1 MVASKSIF
9 TRLLCSAV
17 PVFLACLTPGV
28 YRQDPPPG
36 QNAPSAQKDKPAVG
50 LPRGQKLVLKDGTFQ
65 QIREYQRNGD
75 HVRYYSVERSDWE
88 ELPASLVDWEATAK
102 AAELDNKDSV
112 ALVAKVHKLEESKR
126 MDTTTDIDASLQVG
140 PGAFLPQGE
149 GMFLVEGK
157 SIRVLDQASSEAK
170 TDRKRAIERVL
181 SPVPLVP
188 GKKDLVLAGT
198 RAVVRLRT
206 SNPEFYLRE
215 APPDQDRISP
225 IQKSSRPGENG
236 PDVLLIQTKVR
247 RNSRLIES
255 VSSLFEVVTSHNVK
269 SISLQRWEV
278 AGNVYRFTLGE
289 TLPPGEYV
297 LAEMLPSGLN
307 IYVWDFGV
315 DENPQAAGRK

>member
-17 PVFLACLTPGV
+17 PVFLACLTPAFS
-28 YRQDPPPG
+28 RQDPPG
-36 QNAPSAQKDKPAVG
+36 QNAPSAQRDKPAAG
-50 LPRGQKLVLKDGTFQ
+50 LPRGQKLFLKDGTFQ

-102 AAELDNKDSV
+102 AAELDNKDSA

-126 MDTTTDIDASLQVG
+126 MDNTTDIDASLQVG
-140 PGAFLPQGE
+140 QGAFLPQGE

-170 TDRKRAIERVL
+170 TDRKRAIERVI

-206 SNPEFYLRE
+206 KNPEFYLRE

-255 VSSLFEVVTSHNVK
+255 VSSLFDVVTAHNVK

-307 IYVWDFGV
+307 VYVWDFGV
-315 DENPQAAGRK
+315 DENPEAAGHK

>member
-9 TRLLCSAV
+9 TRLLCSAA
-17 PVFLACLTPGV
+17 PVFLLCLSPAFS
-28 YRQDPPPG
+28 RQDPA
-36 QNAPSAQKDKPAVG
+36 QNTPSAQKNKSAAG

-102 AAELDNKDSV
+102 AAELDNKDSA

-126 MDTTTDIDASLQVG
+126 MDSTTDIDASLQVG
-140 PGAFLPQGE
+140 QGAFLPQGE

-170 TDRKRAIERVL
+170 TDRKRAIERVI

-206 SNPEFYLRE
+206 KNPEFYLRE

-255 VSSLFEVVTSHNVK
+255 VSSLFDVVTSHNVK
-269 SISLQRWEV
+269 SLSLQRWEV

-289 TLPPGEYV
+289 ALPPGEYV
-297 LAEMLPSGLN
+297 LAEMLPNGLN
-307 IYVWDFGV
+307 VYVWDFGV
-315 DENPQAAGRK
+315 DENPGAAGHK

>member
-9 TRLLCSAV
+9 IRLLCSAV
-17 PVFLACLTPGV
+17 PLFLACLSPAF
-28 YRQDPPPG
+28 YRQDPPG
-36 QNAPSAQKDKPAVG
+36 QNAPPAQKDKPAAG

-102 AAELDNKDSV
+102 AAELDKKDSV

-126 MDTTTDIDASLQVG
+126 MDNATDIDASLQVG
-140 PGAFLPQGE
+140 QGAFLPQGE

-198 RAVVRLRT
+198 RAVVRLRI

-215 APPDQDRISP
+215 APPDQDRISA

-255 VSSLFEVVTSHNVK
+255 VSSLFDVVTSHNAK

-289 TLPPGEYV
+289 SLPPGEYV

-315 DENPQAAGRK
+315 DENPEAAGHK

>member
-9 TRLLCSAV
+9 TRLLCSVV
-17 PVFLACLTPGV
+17 PVFLACLTPAF
-28 YRQDPPPG
+28 YRQDPPG
-36 QNAPSAQKDKPAVG
+36 QNAPSAQKAKPAAG

-126 MDTTTDIDASLQVG
+126 MDTTDIDASLQVG
-140 PGAFLPQGE
+140 QGAFLPQGE

-198 RAVVRLRT
+198 RAVVRLRK

-255 VSSLFEVVTSHNVK
+255 VSSLFDVVTSHNVK

-315 DENPQAAGRK
+315 DENPEAAGHK

>member
-17 PVFLACLTPGV
+17 PLFLACLTPAFC
-28 YRQDPPPG
+28 RQDPG
-36 QNAPSAQKDKPAVG
+36 QNAPSAQKVKPAAG

-65 QIREYQRNGD
+65 QIREYQRNGE

-126 MDTTTDIDASLQVG
+126 MDKTTDIDASLQVG
-140 PGAFLPQGE
+140 QGAFLPQGE

-255 VSSLFEVVTSHNVK
+255 VSSLFDVVTSHNVK

-297 LAEMLPSGLN
+297 LAEMLPNGLN

-315 DENPQAAGRK
+315 DENPEAAGHK